1 MHTTKDKLTL
11 AVEVGSLMLTSGAEV
26 YRVSETIKHI
36 CHGLGL
42 DDFDVYVLTNG
53 IFASAHE
60 SKEDACS
67 VVRNITNIDFH
78 LGKVSALN
86 QLSRDIYNG
95 VLDYDGAMKE
105 FALIKEI
112 KTTATYKLI
121 LFCGLGCSAFTF
133 LFGGSLVDALVSF
146 LNGLILGG
154 FLYKIK
160 GNKFIRNIFGAF
172 IVSLIAMIA
181 SLLFKVISYNMIVIG
196 SLMPLVP
203 GIALTTGV
211 RDLFYGDY
219 LSGAIKMLEA
229 LLTGLSIAV
238 GVGTLMT
245 LINFLKEIHIWSF
258 HF

>member
-11 AVEVGSLMLTSGAEV
+11 AVEVGTLMLTSGAEV
-26 YRVSETIKHI
+26 YRVTETIKHI

-60 SKEDACS
+60 TQEDACS
-67 VVRNITNIDFH
+67 VVRNITKIDFH

-105 FALIKEI
+105 FALIKKI
-112 KTTATYKLI
+112 KQTEKFKLI
-121 LFCGLGCSAFTF
+121 LFCGLGSGAFTY
-133 LFGGSLVDALVSF
+133 LFGGTFTDAFVSVID
-146 LNGLILGG
+146 GLILGL
-154 FLYKIK
+154 FLYNIK

-172 IVSLIAMIA
+172 IVSLIAMVA
-181 SLLFKVISYNMIVIG
+181 STLFKGLSYNSIVIG
-196 SLMPLVP
+196 DLMPLVP

-229 LLTGLSIAV
+229 LLSGLSIAV

-245 LINFLKEIHIWSF
+245 LIHFLKEIHLWSF
-258 HF
+258 PF